1 MLAIGVVYGDIGTS
15 PLYAFREC
23 FKEEH
28 GLVVDAA
35 NVYGILSLIVWALII
50 VVSIKYIV
58 FILRADN
65 RGEGG
70 ELALLAL
77 ILQTQRRDG
86 DRRRRF
92 IITALGLTG
101 ASLLYGDGVITP
113 AMSVLGATE
122 GLEVV
127 TPAFRFLVVPATLG
141 ILFALF
147 MFQKKGTAKVG
158 RIFGPLMV
166 VWFFVIGILGLIE
179 VVQVPEILLAVNPLH
194 GVRFF
199 IRHGFAGFVILGAVV
214 LAVTGT
220 EALYADM
227 GHFGRKPIRLA
238 WFSLVLPA
246 LLLNYFG
253 QGALLLRD
261 AAMAENPFYN
271 LAPRMMLYPL
281 IALATA
287 AAVVASQ
294 ALISGAF
301 SITQQCIQLGY
312 CPRMSIVHTSHTEH
326 GQIYMPG
333 VNRALMI
340 GCLLIVL
347 GFRSTTRL
355 GAAYGIAVTGSMA
368 ITTILFATLARGRW
382 NWSWPRVIGLATV
395 FLVVDLSFFG
405 ANALKIAHGGW
416 VPLAIGLGVF
426 TLMTTWNSGRK
437 IVQQIL
443 NKGSLPMDLFLADV
457 EKRKPYRATGT
468 AVFLTSTPEGAPL
481 VLLHHLKHN
490 KVLHENVILLSILS
504 ANVPEVPDAER
515 IVATQLGQGFS
526 RVTAKYGFMEKANVP
541 VVLKRCKDLGVVAD
555 LRDTTYYLG
564 RERLF
569 PTGTA
574 RLARWRKKL
583 YIFLSQNSR
592 SATEY
597 FAIPPNRVV
606 ELGAQIEM

>member
-1 MLAIGVVYGDIGTS
+1 L
-15 PLYAFREC
+15 REC
-23 FKEEH
+23 FKEER

-35 NVYGILSLIVWALII
+35 NVYGILSLILWSLII
-50 VVSIKYIV
+50 VVAIKYIV

-77 ILQTQRRDG
+77 ILQQQRREG
-86 DRRRRF
+86 DNRRRF

-141 ILFALF
+141 ILFSLF
-147 MFQKKGTAKVG
+147 LFQKKGTAKVG
-158 RIFGPLMV
+158 RVFGPLMAL
-166 VWFFVIGILGLIE
+166 WFIVIGTLGLIE
-179 VVQVPEILLAVNPLH
+179 VSRVPEILLAINPAHAAQFFVRH
-194 GVRFF
+194 GVG
-199 IRHGFAGFVILGAVV
+199 GFAILGAVV

-238 WFSLVLPA
+238 WFALVLPA

-261 AAMAENPFYN
+261 ASAAENPFYN
-271 LAPRMMLYPL
+271 LAPRMMLYPM
-281 IALATA
+281 IALATV
-287 AAVVASQ
+287 AAVIASQ

-312 CPRMSIVHTSHTEH
+312 CPRLSIVHTSSTEH

-333 VNRALMI
+333 VNRALMV

-347 GFRSTTRL
+347 GFRSTTNL

-368 ITTILFATLARGRW
+368 ITTILFSTLARSRW
-382 NWSWPRVIGLATV
+382 SWSWPKVLAFALS
-395 FLVVDLSFFG
+395 FLIVDLSFFG
-405 ANALKIAHGGW
+405 ANALKIQHGGW
-416 VPLAIGLGVF
+416 VPLMIALMVF
-426 TLMTTWNSGRK
+426 ILMTTWNSGRR

-443 NKGSLPMDLFLADV
+443 ARGSLPMDLFLSDV
-457 EKRKPYRATGT
+457 AKRKPYRAPGT
-468 AVFLTSTPEGAPL
+468 AVFMTSNPEGAPL
-481 VLLHHLKHN
+481 VLLHHLRHN
-490 KVLHENVILLSILS
+490 KVLHEHVILLSILS
-504 ANVPEVPDAER
+504 ANVPEVPEAER
-515 IVATQLGQGFS
+515 IMAEQLGHGFS
-526 RVTAKYGFMEKANVP
+526 RVTARYGFMEKANVP
-541 VVLKRCKDLGVVAD
+541 QVLKRSAALGVEMDPKDL
-555 LRDTTYYLG
+555 TYYLG
-564 RERLF
+564 RERLI
-569 PTGTA
+569 PTGKA
-574 RLARWRKKL
+574 RLAQWRKKL
-583 YIFLSQNSR
+583 YILLSQNSR

-606 ELGAQIEM
+606 ELGAQIEI

>member
-1 MLAIGVVYGDIGTS
+1 L
-15 PLYAFREC
+15 REC
-23 FKEEH
+23 FKEER
-28 GLVVDAA
+28 GLVVDSA
-35 NVYGILSLIVWALII
+35 NVYGILSLIVWSLII
-50 VVSIKYIV
+50 VVAIKYIV

-77 ILQTQRRDG
+77 ILQQHRREG
-86 DRRRRF
+86 DNRRRF

-141 ILFALF
+141 ILFSLF
-147 MFQKKGTAKVG
+147 LVQKKGTAKVG
-158 RIFGPLMV
+158 RVFGPLMV
-166 VWFFVIGILGLIE
+166 IWFIVIGTLGLIE
-179 VVQVPEILLAVNPLH
+179 VSRVPEILLAMNPAH
-194 GVRFF
+194 AAKFF
-199 IRHGFAGFVILGAVV
+199 IRHGVGGFTILGAVV

-238 WFSLVLPA
+238 WFALVLPA

-261 AAMAENPFYN
+261 ASAAENPFYN
-271 LAPRMMLYPL
+271 LAPRMMLYPM
-281 IALATA
+281 IALATV
-287 AAVVASQ
+287 AAVIASQ

-312 CPRMSIVHTSHTEH
+312 CPRLSIVHTSSTEH

-333 VNRALMI
+333 VNRALMV

-347 GFRSTTRL
+347 GFRSTTNL

-368 ITTILFATLARGRW
+368 ITTILFSTLARSRW
-382 NWSWPRVIGLATV
+382 HWSWPKVLAFAMT
-395 FLVVDLSFFG
+395 FLIVDLSFFG
-405 ANALKIAHGGW
+405 ANALKIQHGGW
-416 VPLAIGLGVF
+416 VPLMIALMVF
-426 TLMTTWNSGRK
+426 ILMTTWNSGRR

-443 NKGSLPMDLFLADV
+443 ARGSLPMELFLSDV
-457 EKRKPYRATGT
+457 AKRKPYRAPGT
-468 AVFLTSTPEGAPL
+468 AVFLTSNPEGAPL
-481 VLLHHLKHN
+481 VLLHHLRHN
-490 KVLHENVILLSILS
+490 KVLHEYVILLSILS
-504 ANVPEVPDAER
+504 ANVPEVPEAER
-515 IVATQLGQGFS
+515 IVAAQLGHGFS

-541 VVLKRCKDLGVVAD
+541 AILKRSAALGVEMDPKDL
-555 LRDTTYYLG
+555 TYYLG
-564 RERLF
+564 RERLI
-569 PTGTA
+569 PTGRA
-574 RLARWRKKL
+574 RLAQWRKKL
-583 YIFLSQNSR
+583 YILLSQNSR

-606 ELGAQIEM
+606 ELGAQIEI

>member
-1 MLAIGVVYGDIGTS
+1 MAIGVVYGDIGTS

-28 GLVVDAA
+28 GLAVEAP
-35 NVYGILSLIVWALII
+35 NIYGILSLIVWALII
-50 VVSIKYIV
+50 VVSVKYIV

-77 ILQTQRRDG
+77 ILQQQRRDG
-86 DRRRRF
+86 DNRRRF

-127 TPAFRFLVVPATLG
+127 TPRFHVFVVPATIV
-141 ILFALF
+141 ILFSLF
-147 MFQKKGTAKVG
+147 MVQKKGTAKVG
-158 RIFGPLMV
+158 GVFGPMMV
-166 VWFFVIGILGLIE
+166 LWFVVIGTLGAIE
-179 VVQVPEILLAVNPLH
+179 VFREPEILLAANPIYA
-194 GVRFF
+194 VRFF
-199 IRHGFAGFVILGAVV
+199 LRHGFGAFIILGAVV
-214 LAVTGT
+214 LVVTGT

-238 WFSLVLPA
+238 WFIIVFPA

-261 AAMAENPFYN
+261 AAAAENPFYN
-271 LAPRMMLYPL
+271 LAPRMMLYPM

-287 AAVVASQ
+287 AAVIASQ

-312 CPRMSIVHTSHTEH
+312 CPRLSIVHTSSTEH

-333 VNRALMI
+333 VNRALMV
-340 GCLLIVL
+340 GCLFIVL
-347 GFRSTTRL
+347 GFRSTTAL

-368 ITTILFATLARGRW
+368 ITTVLFSTLARSRW
-382 NWSWPRVIGLATV
+382 GWQWPRVIGLALI
-395 FLVVDLSFFG
+395 FLMVDLSFFG
-405 ANALKIAHGGW
+405 SNALKIKHGGW
-416 VPLAIGLGVF
+416 VPLMIGLGVF

-437 IVQQIL
+437 VVQKIL
-443 NKGSLPMDLFLADV
+443 ARGSLPMDLFLADV
-457 EKRKPYRATGT
+457 ARRKPYRAPGT
-468 AVFLTSTPEGAPL
+468 AVFMTSTPEGAPL

-490 KVLHENVILLSILS
+490 KVLHQHVILLSILS
-504 ANVPEVPDAER
+504 ANVPEVPEAER
-515 IVATQLGQGFS
+515 ISVTPLEEEFS
-526 RVTAKYGFMEKANVP
+526 RVTARYGFMEKANVP
-541 VVLKRCKDLGVVAD
+541 QVLRRAKELGVPVD
-555 LRDTTYYLG
+555 LKDTTYYLG

-569 PTGTA
+569 PTGKA
-574 RLARWRKKL
+574 ALARWRKKL
-583 YIFLSQNSR
+583 YIVMSQNSR